1 MTPNQTLKT
10 TSRDRTGD
18 KRGVLLE
25 TGPGATLCLDNL
37 LSQTSDGKPLH
48 VAAETGSGEQQSLF
62 DWADLESVAQEQAG
76 DPDHWRFYK
85 KGCRIDPVLLR
96 LVDGE
101 GRLRDQS
108 IELLLKQSGTVR
120 LDRLDLRST
129 RIRSIADHIKEMTGA
144 RVRSVAMA
152 SGGPVHGM
160 PKHYDPVDVIA
171 IQTAGKKTWDLFG
184 KPVPGSGVFGKVDTQ
199 PEDRTASIEMSEGDI
214 LFVPSGLHHRCL
226 ACGPSLH
233 IAFTL
238 KWPTLLEIRGE
249 LPDQTENPAFKEP
262 LRFFGDEQALLELA
276 SQMDRGSDQSLSP
289 DRMEQGVRAWL
300 DLRDTDAPLGNMAGL
315 SAPAVGFSG

>member
-1 MTPNQTLKT
+1 VTPTQTSETAPPK
-10 TSRDRTGD
+10 RTGD
-18 KRGVLLE
+18 KRGILLE
-25 TGPGATLCLDNL
+25 TGSGATLDLEDL
-37 LSQTSDGKPLH
+37 LSHAAAGKPLH
-48 VAAETGSGEQQSLF
+48 VASETNSGDALPLF
-62 DWADLESVAQEQAG
+62 DWDELKSVAQTRAG

-108 IELLLKQSGTVR
+108 IELLLKQAGTVR

-129 RIRSIADHIKEMTGA
+129 RIRIIADHIKQATGA

-171 IQTAGKKTWDLFG
+171 IQTAGRKTWDLFG
-184 KPVPGSGVFGKVDTQ
+184 KPVPGSGVFGKADSQ
-199 PEDRTASIEMSEGDI
+199 PEDKSASIDLAQGDI

-226 ACGPSLH
+226 AREPSLH

-249 LPDQTENPAFKEP
+249 LPDQTENPEFKEP
-262 LRFFGDEQALLELA
+262 LRFFGGEQELLKLAL
-276 SQMDRGSDQSLSP
+276 QMDRRSDRPLSP
-289 DRMEQGVRAWL
+289 DRLEQGVRAWL
-300 DLRDTDAPLGNMAGL
+300 DLRDTDAPLSNMADL
-315 SAPAVGFSG
+315 SASAVGFAG

>member
-1 MTPNQTLKT
+1 MTPNQT
-10 TSRDRTGD
+10 SEIASPERIGD

-25 TGPGATLCLDNL
+25 TGAGATLGLEDL
-37 LSQTSDGKPLH
+37 MSHAADGEPLH
-48 VAAETGSGEQQSLF
+48 VASETGAGQDQSLF
-62 DWADLESVAQEQAG
+62 DWDDLKSVAQKHDG

-85 KGCRIDPVLLR
+85 KGCRIDPVLLK
-96 LVDGE
+96 LVDCN

-129 RIRSIADHIKEMTGA
+129 RIRIIADHIKETTGA

-160 PKHYDPVDVIA
+160 PKHFDPVDVIA
-171 IQTAGKKTWDLFG
+171 IQTVGKKTWDLFG
-184 KPVPGSGVFGKVDTQ
+184 KPVPGSGVFGKVDAQ
-199 PEDRTASIEMSEGDI
+199 PEDKSASIEMAEGDI

-226 ACGPSLH
+226 ARGPSLH

-249 LPDQTENPAFKEP
+249 LSDQTENPEIKEP
-262 LRFFGDEQALLELA
+262 LRFFGDEQKLFKVA
-276 SQMDRGSDQSLSP
+276 SQMDRRLDRPLSP
-289 DRMEQGVRAWL
+289 ERLEQGVRAWL
-300 DLRDTDAPLGNMAGL
+300 DLRDTDAPLSKMAEL
-315 SAPAVGFSG
+315 SAQAVGFAG